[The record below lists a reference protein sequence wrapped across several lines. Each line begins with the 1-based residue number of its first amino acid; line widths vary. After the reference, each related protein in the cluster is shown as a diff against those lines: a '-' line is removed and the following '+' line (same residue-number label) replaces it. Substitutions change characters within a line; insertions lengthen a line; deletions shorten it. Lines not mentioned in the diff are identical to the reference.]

1 MNFNSPLRYPGGKGK
16 IIKFVHDLFRVN
28 GLCDGVYV
36 EPFAGGASVA
46 LSLLFNEYA
55 KRVVINDKDLSVF
68 AFWHAVL
75 NDTENLCRRIF
86 DCKIDVKNWDVQREI
101 QRHKTEE
108 TLLDLGFSTFFLN
121 RCNRS
126 GIILAGIIGGRNQ
139 EGKYKIDARF
149 NKTDLI
155 KRIEKVANYKG
166 RIELFNSDALDLI
179 STISKRDER
188 NIIYYL
194 DPPYFVKG
202 QMLYLNHYKT
212 SDHVDIYK
220 LIDSLDDA
228 KWIVSYDNI
237 AFIRELYI
245 NYSQIYYKLNYSA
258 SKTSVGEEVIIHSD
272 NLLMPLNTIQKL
284 SISA

>member
-55 KRVVINDKDLSVF
+55 KRIIINDKDLSVY
-68 AFWHAVL
+68 AFWHTVL
-75 NDTENLCRRIF
+75 NDTENLCKRIF
-86 DCKIDVKNWDVQREI
+86 DCKIDVEAWDIQREI

-108 TLLDLGFSTFFLN
+108 SLFDLGFSTFFLN

-139 EGKYKIDARF
+139 DGKYKIDARF
-149 NKTDLI
+149 NKADLI
-155 KRIEKVANYKG
+155 KRIEKVANYKA

-179 STISKRDER
+179 STIAKREEK
-188 NIIYYL
+188 NLIYYL

-212 SDHVDIYK
+212 QDHIDIYK

-237 AFIRELYI
+237 PYIRELYSK
-245 NYSQIYYKLNYSA
+245 YSQVYYKLNYSA
-258 SKTSVGEEVIIHSD
+258 SKTSVGEEVIIYSD
-272 NLLMPLNTIQKL
+272 NLLMPLNTVQKL

>member
-55 KRVVINDKDLSVF
+55 KRIVINDKDLSVF

>member
-36 EPFAGGASVA
+36 EPYAGGASVA

-55 KRVVINDKDLSVF
+55 KRIVINDKDLSVF
-68 AFWHAVL
+68 AFWHAAL
-75 NDTENLCRRIF
+75 NDTDNLCRKIV
-86 DCKIDVKNWDVQREI
+86 DCKIDVETWDVQREI

-139 EGKYKIDARF
+139 DGKYKIDARF

-155 KRIEKVANYKG
+155 KRIEKVANYKR
-166 RIELFNSDALDLI
+166 RIELYNNDALELI
-179 STISKRDER
+179 NAISER
-188 NIIYYL
+188 NEKNIIYYL

-212 SDHVDIYK
+212 KDHVDIYK

-237 AFIRELYI
+237 SFIRELYSD
-245 NYSQIYYKLNYSA
+245 YSQIYYKLNYSA

-272 NLLMPLNTIQKL
+272 NLLMPLNTVQKL

>member
-55 KRVVINDKDLSVF
+55 KRIVINDKDLSVF

-86 DCKIDVKNWDVQREI
+86 ECKINIQTWDVQREI

-108 TLLDLGFSTFFLN
+108 TLIDLGFSTFFLN

-126 GIILAGIIGGRNQ
+126 GIILAGIIGGRGQ
-139 EGKYKIDARF
+139 DGKYKIDARF

-179 STISKRDER
+179 STISKRDEK

-212 SDHVDIYK
+212 KDHVDIYK
-220 LIDSLDDA
+220 LMESLDDA

-237 AFIRELYI
+237 SFIRELYS

-272 NLLMPLNTIQKL
+272 NLLMPLNTVQKL

>member
-46 LSLLFNEYA
+46 LSLLFNEFA
-55 KRVVINDKDLSVF
+55 KRIVINDKDLSVY

-75 NDTENLCRRIF
+75 NDTENLCKRIHN
-86 DCKIDVKNWDVQREI
+86 CKIDVETWDIQREI

-139 EGKYKIDARF
+139 DGKYKIDARF
-149 NKTDLI
+149 NKVDLI
-155 KRIEKVANYKG
+155 KRIEKIANYKG

-179 STISKRDER
+179 STISKRKEK
-188 NIIYYL
+188 NVIYYL
-194 DPPYFVKG
+194 DPPYFIKG
-202 QMLYLNHYKT
+202 QMLYLNHYKPQ
-212 SDHVDIYK
+212 DHNDIYK
-220 LIDSLDDA
+220 LMDNLDDA

-237 AFIRELYI
+237 AYIRDLYSK
-245 NYSQIYYKLNYSA
+245 YPQIYYKLNYSA
-258 SKTSVGEEVIIHSD
+258 SKTSVGEEVIIHSE